1 MPRAPLVA
9 ISLLLIS
16 ACDNA
21 SQTPLPSGEV
31 MASGSA
37 AASVTAPLPVLSS
50 ALASATVSARPPPLP
65 ASATWPAP
73 DAPPPDEA
81 AWAAAAAANNIAPEA
96 MRATT
101 CSLKRISQW
110 FRVQCKGTIRGANM
124 GTFNRD
130 YFTKSE
136 ASGNTLTLRARP
148 GEIVSADVTGEP
160 PTFIHIGWASDDP
173 EPGFAMMVHSLQRDV
188 WYIMS
193 REPGPPPIAVGAPSP
208 QPREADFLKGA
219 NVSTTDQVRR
229 YPKCIT
235 RMLRDWLLVSCET
248 TFANLVG
255 AGTPGKDYF
264 IRPGTVQPTL
274 VILPLREGM
283 DVESRMTPG
292 GMFRVK
298 WPTGERAPTRIETEK
313 VE

>member
-1 MPRAPLVA
+1 MM
-9 ISLLLIS
+9 
-16 ACDNA
+16 
-21 SQTPLPSGEV
+21 
-31 MASGSA
+31 MAS
-37 AASVTAPLPVLSS
+37 
-50 ALASATVSARPPPLP
+50 RR
-65 ASATWPAP
+65 
-73 DAPPPDEA
+73 
-81 AWAAAAAANNIAPEA
+81 AWFADMCGYSHDFRRRGAHA
-96 MRATT
+96 M
-101 CSLKRISQW
+101 KRISQW
-110 FRVQCKGTIRGANM
+110 FRIQCKGEIRGANM

-130 YFTKSE
+130 FFTKAE

-148 GEIVSADVTGEP
+148 GEIVSADVSGQP
-160 PTFIHIGWASDDP
+160 PTFIHIGWASDDS

-193 REPGPPPIAVGAPSP
+193 REPGPIPIAVGDPSP

-219 NVSTTDQVRR
+219 NVSTTDKVRR
-229 YPKCIT
+229 YPKCTT

-255 AGTPGKDYF
+255 AGTPGKDYL

-274 VILPLREGM
+274 IILPLRQGM

-298 WPTGERAPTRIETEK
+298 WPAGERAPTRIETEK

>member
-1 MPRAPLVA
+1 MSCVPRLVA
-9 ISLLLIS
+9 ALLLVS
-16 ACDNA
+16 ACDSA
-21 SQTPLPSGEV
+21 PEAPAPS
-31 MASGSA
+31 ATASA
-37 AASVTAPLPVLSS
+37 ARLASSASASVDTPAPVASS
-50 ALASATVSARPPPLP
+50 APPVVRAPPP
-65 ASATWPAP
+65 ASASWPPA

-81 AWAAAAAANNIAPEA
+81 AWAKAPAANNIVTES
-96 MRATT
+96 MRSDACTM
-101 CSLKRISQW
+101 KRLSQW
-110 FRVQCKGTIRGANM
+110 FRIECKASIRGANA

-130 YFTKSE
+130 FFTRAD
-136 ASGNTLTLRARP
+136 ASGHTLTVRARP
-148 GEIVSADVTGEP
+148 GEIVSADVASVP
-160 PTFIHIGWASDDP
+160 QTFIHIGWPSEDP
-173 EPGFAMMVHSLQRDV
+173 EPGFAMMARSLQRDV

-193 REPGPPPIAVGAPSP
+193 REPGPIPIAVGDPTP

-219 NVSTTDQVRR
+219 DVTTTDKVRR
-229 YPKCIT
+229 YPKCTT

-274 VILPLREGM
+274 VILPLRKGM

-298 WPTGERAPTRIETEK
+298 WPDGERAPTRIDTEK